1 MSPHRGARKFY
12 LPGNC
17 AEDLGAGRRAE
28 RGQVEIDHRA
38 NTHKKKE
45 ITFCGGV
52 GFKHE
57 ASSKRF
63 QEAMIV
69 SVAVC
74 LARERV
80 PPLATPPLFLSLP
93 LSRARSRNCQTDKAG
108 NGSPGTRQ
116 PYETNAWDATLV
128 EGTDELLNLASKS
141 VRTEGNNVETK
152 KTRKQLRRQSTPICW
167 ICRVS
172 LMGPPSVT
180 DALGRQSAV
189 HGKG

>member
-80 PPLATPPLFLSLP
+80 PPLATPSLSLS
-93 LSRARSRNCQTDKAG
+93 LSLFRVLAHVTVRL
-108 NGSPGTRQ
+108 TRQ
-116 PYETNAWDATLV
+116 EMAPQGRASRTRQML
-128 EGTDELLNLASKS
+128 GTPRSSKVPMSFLIWPRKVYAPKGTTSKQRKHGSSCGGSRPRYAGSAAS
-141 VRTEGNNVETK
+141 R
-152 KTRKQLRRQSTPICW
+152 
-167 ICRVS
+167 
-172 LMGPPSVT
+172 
-180 DALGRQSAV
+180 
-189 HGKG
+189 